1 MPISRKQKIIILICL
16 PAALLALL
24 YAGGFISQFL
34 CNYKVW
40 QEAGGEFGTA
50 PEFPDPGFFV
60 CLGAV
65 FRFPYGL
72 YGIGGVTGMLALLIF
87 MVMRLG

>member
-1 MPISRKQKIIILICL
+1 MMRNFKCQYKFSLGGMLISRKQKIIILICL
-16 PAALLALL
+16 PAALFALL
-24 YAGGFISQFL
+24 YAGGFVSQFF

-60 CLGAV
+60 
-65 FRFPYGL
+65 
-72 YGIGGVTGMLALLIF
+72 
-87 MVMRLG
+87 